1 MKVNNTNE
9 ELFDGLFK
17 QDLGNASSPVPTGA
31 WEGISS
37 SLSSSA
43 SVAGV
48 AVKTALW
55 MKAAISAAVIV
66 GVSVAA
72 YQYNV
77 STELKKDV
85 QKQEP
90 IVVAQS
96 NTEQVNGVEV
106 NSDLGFKNQGDL
118 KKSES
123 IKLIDPVQLEEY
135 PDQVQARFDDFDID
149 LPQAAEDYVAKGI
162 QETREGKPETNND
175 GLDNLVVE
183 EPQAVFLSDPSIKDT
198 SYIEVP
204 DAFTNDGDGIND
216 TYLIKLIGEERV
228 EIIIYTAENQI
239 IFRTKNKYA
248 AWDSRMPNG
257 DLAPEGFYFV
267 KVIYKYKNKIESSPI
282 IRRITLIR

>member
-1 MKVNNTNE
+1 M
-9 ELFDGLFK
+9 
-17 QDLGNASSPVPTGA
+17 
-31 WEGISS
+31 
-37 SLSSSA
+37 
-43 SVAGV
+43 
-48 AVKTALW
+48 
-55 MKAAISAAVIV
+55 
-66 GVSVAA
+66 
-72 YQYNV
+72 
-77 STELKKDV
+77 
-85 QKQEP
+85 
-90 IVVAQS
+90 
-96 NTEQVNGVEV
+96 
-106 NSDLGFKNQGDL
+106 
-118 KKSES
+118 
-123 IKLIDPVQLEEY
+123 
-135 PDQVQARFDDFDID
+135 
-149 LPQAAEDYVAKGI
+149 
-162 QETREGKPETNND
+162 
-175 GLDNLVVE
+175 E